1 MLITQVP
8 GIIISCSK
16 VKARASKIFIRC
28 TNPNCDNEIIKVCK
42 SAIGKTEVPVK
53 CEKEGCGDKTNNR
66 PPGTFIILGHKSE
79 YVDQQELKLQECP
92 EEVLTHL
99 LTHSPTY
106 SPIHSPTHSLTQVPT
121 GETPRN
127 ITVTVDRYLVDKV
140 APGMCHYSL
149 Y

>member
-1 MLITQVP
+1 
-8 GIIISCSK
+8 
-16 VKARASKIFIRC
+16 VKARASKIYIRC

-53 CEKEGCGDKTNNR
+53 CEKEGCGDKTLNR

-92 EEVLTHL
+92 EEV
-99 LTHSPTY
+99 
-106 SPIHSPTHSLTQVPT
+106 PT

-127 ITVTVDRYLVDKV
+127 ITVTLDRYLVDKV
-140 APGMCHYSL
+140 APGLSQNRSLRQFVSLMSL
-149 Y
+149 YIFQEHVYP